1 MLGYIVSTTA
11 SKLIWPI
18 ADLFSHTKSAQP
30 PSSQP
35 FQAVRKISE
44 LHDYFRAQDLSVA
57 ASLPQ
62 DDRAPGYCYVC
73 SRGVYFKVIRST
85 DGSPVNMRESL
96 RCLRCRLTNRWR
108 SSIHLFEF
116 LGKSN
121 LDQRIYITEAL
132 TPISY
137 LLGKKYKNLTFSEY
151 LSDVGLG
158 SRKKIYG
165 RSVQCEDITRLTFPS
180 GNFDTILCFDV
191 LEHIPDYRKALA
203 EFHRVLGRNG
213 RLILTAPFSFQ
224 QETVVRAR
232 IDVDGEIRHL
242 CEPCYHD
249 DPLSEQGILAYY
261 DFGMELLD
269 ELNQAGF
276 GENYVVCYESNEWG
290 YFGKNVAFVSQ
301 KL

>member
-1 MLGYIVSTTA
+1 MA

-18 ADLFSHTKSAQP
+18 ADLFSHTKSVQP

-44 LHDYFRAQDLSVA
+44 LHDYFRAQDLSVD
-57 ASLPQ
+57 ASPPQ
-62 DDRAPGYCYVC
+62 DDRLPGYCYVC
-73 SRGVYFKVIRST
+73 SRGVHFRVSRPT
-85 DGSPVNMRESL
+85 DGSPVNLRESL
-96 RCLRCRLTNRWR
+96 KCPRCSLINRWR

-116 LGKSN
+116 LGTSN
-121 LDQRIYITEAL
+121 MDQRIYITEAL

-137 LLGKKYKNLTFSEY
+137 VLGKKYKNITFSEY
-151 LSDVGLG
+151 LSGVGRG
-158 SRKKIYG
+158 SRKKICG
-165 RSVQCEDITRLTFPS
+165 RSVQCEDITRLTFPN
-180 GNFDTILCFDV
+180 GNFNTILCFDV

-203 EFHRVLGRNG
+203 EFHRVLDCNG
-213 RLILTAPFSFQ
+213 RLILTAPFSFR

-232 IDVDGEIRHL
+232 IGVDGEILYL

-249 DPLSEQGILAYY
+249 DPMSEQGILAYY

-269 ELNQAGF
+269 ELSEAGF
-276 GENYVVCYESNEWG
+276 GENCVVCYESSEWG
-290 YFGKNVAFVSQ
+290 YLGKNVAFVSQ

>member
-1 MLGYIVSTTA
+1 MLGYILSSTA

-18 ADLFSHTKSAQP
+18 ANLFNYTECVQP
-30 PSSQP
+30 PSTQP

-44 LHDYFRAQDLSVA
+44 LHDYFRAQNPTADA
-57 ASLPQ
+57 ALPK
-62 DDRAPGYCYVC
+62 DDHVPGYCYVC
-73 SRGVYFKVIRST
+73 SRGVQFKVSRPT
-85 DGSPVNMRESL
+85 GGPPVNWRESL
-96 RCLRCRLTNRWR
+96 RCPRCRLINRWR

-116 LGKSN
+116 LCASN
-121 LDQRIYITEAL
+121 LDQRIYLTEAL
-132 TPISY
+132 TPLSY
-137 LLGKKYKNLTFSEY
+137 LLGKKYRNLAFSEY
-151 LSDVGLG
+151 LSGVGRG

-165 RSVQCEDITRLTFPS
+165 RSVQCEDITCLTFPN

-224 QETVVRAR
+224 QETVVRASMGA
-232 IDVDGEIRHL
+232 DGEIRHL

-249 DPLSEQGILAYY
+249 DPMSKEGILAYY
-261 DFGMELLD
+261 DFGMELMG
-269 ELNQAGF
+269 ELKEAGF
-276 GENYVVCYESNEWG
+276 GENYVLCYESNEWG
-290 YFGKNVAFVSQ
+290 YLGKNIAFVSQ